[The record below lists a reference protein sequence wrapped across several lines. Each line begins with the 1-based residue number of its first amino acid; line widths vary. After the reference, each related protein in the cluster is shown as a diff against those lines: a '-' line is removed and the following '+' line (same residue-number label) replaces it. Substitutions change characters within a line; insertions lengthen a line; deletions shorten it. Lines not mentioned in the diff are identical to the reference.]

1 MYAYIHISCIVN
13 HNGLLGEVKQL
24 VLTRSSNKVTAFL
37 EFILVVVFLR
47 LHICKHLNQGEISYS
62 F

>member
-24 VLTRSSNKVTAFL
+24 VFTRSSNKVTAFL
-37 EFILVVVFLR
+37 EFILVVVFL
-47 LHICKHLNQGEISYS
+47 
-62 F
+62 

>member
-24 VLTRSSNKVTAFL
+24 LFTRSSNKVTAFL
-37 EFILVVVFLR
+37 EFTLVVVFL
-47 LHICKHLNQGEISYS
+47 
-62 F
+62 